1 MPKPDLSESKDT
13 MRLDLPHSPAGHVY
27 LIEDH
32 DDLRI
37 GLVKMLQNF
46 GFVVYSFSK
55 AIEFLDASLN
65 DSPAVIITD
74 MRMPEMSGVELQATL
89 LGQGRKTPILFIS
102 GESTVEQS
110 VKAMKQGAFE
120 FLIKPFSQNALLEAV
135 RRGIE
140 MDLVNKA
147 SAYAAAS
154 LDNRL
159 NALSPRE
166 REVFWLLTKGYNNKQ
181 LVNELGVSL
190 ATAKQYKAQV
200 IQKMGVRSISEM
212 VEFTELTPVRS

>member
-1 MPKPDLSESKDT
+1 
-13 MRLDLPHSPAGHVY
+13 
-27 LIEDH
+27 
-32 DDLRI
+32 
-37 GLVKMLQNF
+37 
-46 GFVVYSFSK
+46 
-55 AIEFLDASLN
+55 LDASLN

-147 SAYAAAS
+147 SAYAVAS

-212 VEFTELTPVRS
+212 VEFTQLTPVRS

>member
-1 MPKPDLSESKDT
+1 MPKPDLSESKET
-13 MRLDLPHSPAGHVY
+13 KRLDLPHSPAGLVY

-147 SAYAAAS
+147 SAYAVAS

-212 VEFTELTPVRS
+212 VEFIQLTPVRS

>member
-1 MPKPDLSESKDT
+1 MPKPDLSESKET
-13 MRLDLPHSPAGHVY
+13 MRLELPHSPAGHVY

-46 GFVVYSFSK
+46 GFVVHSFSK

-147 SAYAAAS
+147 SAYAVAS

-212 VEFTELTPVRS
+212 VEFTQLTPVRS

>member
-1 MPKPDLSESKDT
+1 MPKPDLSESKET
-13 MRLDLPHSPAGHVY
+13 MRLELPHSPAGHVY

-46 GFVVYSFSK
+46 GFVVHSFSK

-147 SAYAAAS
+147 SAYAVAS

-190 ATAKQYKAQV
+190 ATAKQYKGQV

-212 VEFTELTPVRS
+212 VEFTQLTPVRS

>member
-1 MPKPDLSESKDT
+1 MPRPDQSESKET
-13 MRLDLPHSPAGHVY
+13 KRLDLPHSPAGHVY

-55 AIEFLDASLN
+55 ATEFLDASLN

-147 SAYAAAS
+147 SAYAVAS

-212 VEFTELTPVRS
+212 VEFTQLTPVRS

>member
-1 MPKPDLSESKDT
+1 MPKPDLSESNETK
-13 MRLDLPHSPAGHVY
+13 RLDLPHSPAGHVY

-37 GLVKMLQNF
+37 GLVKMLQNY
-46 GFVVYSFSK
+46 GFVVYSFSR

-140 MDLVNKA
+140 KDLVNKA
-147 SAYAAAS
+147 SAYAVAS

-212 VEFTELTPVRS
+212 VEFTQLTPVRS

>member
-1 MPKPDLSESKDT
+1 MPKPDLSESKET
-13 MRLDLPHSPAGHVY
+13 MRLELPHSPAGHVY

-147 SAYAAAS
+147 SAYAVAS

-212 VEFTELTPVRS
+212 VEFTQLTPVRS

>member
-1 MPKPDLSESKDT
+1 MPKPDLSESKET
-13 MRLDLPHSPAGHVY
+13 LPHSPAGLVY

-37 GLVKMLQNF
+37 GLVKMLQNY
-46 GFVVYSFSK
+46 GFVVYSFSR

-120 FLIKPFSQNALLEAV
+120 FLIKPFSQNELLEAV

-147 SAYAAAS
+147 SAYAVAS

-212 VEFTELTPVRS
+212 VEFTQLTPVRS

>member
-1 MPKPDLSESKDT
+1 MPKPDLSESKET
-13 MRLDLPHSPAGHVY
+13 MRLELPHSPAGHVY

-37 GLVKMLQNF
+37 GLVKMLQNY
-46 GFVVYSFSK
+46 GFVVYSFSR
-55 AIEFLDASLN
+55 AIEFMDASLN

-147 SAYAAAS
+147 SAYAVAS

-212 VEFTELTPVRS
+212 VEFTQLTPVRS

>member
-1 MPKPDLSESKDT
+1 MPKPDLSESKET
-13 MRLDLPHSPAGHVY
+13 KRLDLPHSPAGHVY

-37 GLVKMLQNF
+37 GLVKMLQNY
-46 GFVVYSFSK
+46 GFVVYSFAK

-147 SAYAAAS
+147 SAYAVAS

-212 VEFTELTPVRS
+212 VEFTQLTPVRS

>member
-1 MPKPDLSESKDT
+1 MPKPDLSESKET
-13 MRLDLPHSPAGHVY
+13 KRLDLPHSPAGHVY

-120 FLIKPFSQNALLEAV
+120 FLIKPFSQNELLEAV

-147 SAYAAAS
+147 SAYAVAS

-212 VEFTELTPVRS
+212 VEFTQLTPVRS